1 MDKSWKIFRSESGLC
16 SLENRS
22 LEERSFYRMKVFLKN
37 FFKEQYREKPPE
49 QEHRSF
55 FFYLAMNIRGKD
67 AKDESSK
74 AEQSNSCSMD
84 FFIGKRKF
92 LLTWDE
98 VYGLVITAVDVS
110 GNDVITSLEGEIVKQ
125 NNWF

>member
-37 FFKEQYREKPPE
+37 FYKEQYREKPTE

-55 FFYLAMNIRGKD
+55 LFSLAMNIRGKD
-67 AKDESSK
+67 AKDENSK
-74 AEQSNSCSMD
+74 AVQQNSCSMD